1 MPLLP
6 FLLDFTYKTQSLGLW
21 MQNIKPQAWGL
32 LLGTRFC
39 VAIYAG
45 PVSWSQ
51 PTWLSHEASGKF
63 YKGAIFTLIQQ
74 KKKPR
79 PYVACVK
86 PWENRDNI
94 WTWASVCICF
104 CAFSVWTVAHQ
115 ASLSMELSMQEYE
128 SGLPYP
134 TLGMS
139 PTQGSN
145 PHLLHL
151 LYWQVDS

>member
-1 MPLLP
+1 MTKLSPWASRSCAIDGFHWWMPLLP

-21 MQNIKPQAWGL
+21 LQSIKPQAWGPL
-32 LLGTRFC
+32 LSTRFC

-45 PVSWSQ
+45 PMSWSQ
-51 PTWLSHEASGKF
+51 PPWLSHEASGKF

-86 PWENRDNI
+86 PWGNRDNI

-104 CAFSVWTVAHQ
+104 CAFSVKSNSVTLWTAAHQ
-115 ASLSMELSMQEYE
+115 ASLSMELSRQEY
-128 SGLPYP
+128 
-134 TLGMS
+134 
-139 PTQGSN
+139 
-145 PHLLHL
+145 
-151 LYWQVDS
+151 